1 MVDFVTINGKK
12 YLTGKAFWI
21 ETVSA
26 EDSQLEQVGT
36 VTTASGD
43 KLLKVRTKLAF
54 VDKKNNNNRVYK
66 TEIIKPQVDKLQSRI
81 ERRKSVGEVDHPDDN
96 VSRVRNIGVKWDKVW
111 LDASDG
117 WIKGEGTIP
126 NTSMGKE
133 LRACYEANIAI
144 GWSMR
149 GRGTLLPGDWQGEQA
164 LIMQGDYLLE
174 TFDAVVGESNEGAD
188 VEKFWIEQTSTSD
201 RCEGLL
207 VCPCAVEKISG
218 QEGKEVLTE
227 AEKSQREKDKEAQE
241 ARSKKHGIEIKD
253 GGSVTKP
260 GEYSNIPDSEFA
272 DPVNYAYPIDAT
284 HIVSASQYWGK
295 PANKAK
301 YTSAEQKIITDRIDK
316 ARKKHKIGE
325 YAQERTV
332 NISERL
338 KVDKLGDVKI
348 TGRITDD
355 ETWNWFKENYIT
367 AILWRGTVIE
377 ECVRRDIDA
386 GTRESTIYEFKIDNI
401 IVSTEPLQEEINGEI
416 KILDE
421 TAQTFEASLFNE
433 SYYGMDD
440 STEVEPDA
448 LKPAMENY
456 MSNPPK
462 GVLYLNGRT
471 DRPVGRIEK
480 WQGAE
485 SNNQTTERMKGG
497 VNSMEIKD
505 LKIDDLRKDR
515 KDLIDALSAEI
526 KESVLKEIKEKAS
539 DPKYLESIGVKVTP
553 PVVAPPDVK
562 TDPAIESLKKVVDD
576 LKAKSESSEKIIG
589 EMKAQIEAG
598 NKKDEAVKALETE
611 LKSKDYEKTSPIILQ
626 IVKKNLAG
634 LVSDP
639 KNVKEQ
645 VAVAI
650 GLATTLEKQTTGGK
664 GFTVIPGSDP
674 EQDGTPAPITEK
686 KVNPI
691 SGLTIE
697 QEKVAQD
704 KLGIKP
710 KPVTE
715 TKPA

>member
-111 LDASDG
+111 LDTSDG

-133 LRACYEANIAI
+133 LKACYEANIVI

-149 GRGTLLPGDWQGEQA
+149 GRGTLLPGDWQGEQS
-164 LIMQGDYLLE
+164 LIMQSDYILE

-188 VEKFWIEQTSTSD
+188 VEKFWMEQTVTSD

-253 GGSVTKP
+253 SGNVTKP

-316 ARKKHKIGE
+316 AREKHKIGE
-325 YAQERTV
+325 YAEEKTFDLPIFVIKEELIYFQ
-332 NISERL
+332 
-338 KVDKLGDVKI
+338 
-348 TGRITDD
+348 D
-355 ETWNWFKENYIT
+355 E
-367 AILWRGTVIE
+367 
-377 ECVRRDIDA
+377 
-386 GTRESTIYEFKIDNI
+386 
-401 IVSTEPLQEEINGEI
+401 Q
-416 KILDE
+416 
-421 TAQTFEASLFNE
+421 
-433 SYYGMDD
+433 
-440 STEVEPDA
+440 
-448 LKPAMENY
+448 
-456 MSNPPK
+456 
-462 GVLYLNGRT
+462 

-485 SNNQTTERMKGG
+485 SKQTTEKTRGG
-497 VNSMEIKD
+497 DKMEIKD
-505 LKIDDLRKDR
+505 LKLDDLKKDR
-515 KDLIDALSAEI
+515 KDLIEAITAEVRSTI
-526 KESVLKEIKEKAS
+526 LGEIKEKAS
-539 DPKYLESIGVKVTP
+539 DPKYLESIGVKVTS

-576 LKAKSESSEKIIG
+576 LKIKSEASDKKIG
-589 EMKAQIEAG
+589 ELTAQIEAAS
-598 NKKDEAVKALETE
+598 KKDEAVKALETE
-611 LKSKDYEKTSPIILQ
+611 LKSDVYKKTSPAILQ
-626 IVKKNLAG
+626 VVRKNLSG
-634 LVSDP
+634 KVTDP
-639 KNVKEQ
+639 KAVKEQ
-645 VAVAI
+645 VSMAI
-650 GLATTLEKQTTGGK
+650 DLATSLEKQTDGGK
-664 GFTVIPGSDP
+664 GFTVVGDP
-674 EQDGTPAPITEK
+674 EKDGTPAPITEQTE
-686 KVNPI
+686 VNPI
-691 SGLTIE
+691 SGLTTE
-697 QEKVAQD
+697 QEKKTQD
-704 KLGIKP
+704 KLGI